1 MKKAIYTVFIAGILA
16 ISACSKEEQQQTA
29 KDISH
34 KEELE
39 KAEKVQGIVD
49 DKTAKDSNQTKDE
62 TDK

>member
-1 MKKAIYTVFIAGILA
+1 MKKAIYAVFLVGIIA
-16 ISACSKEEQQQTA
+16 ISACSKEEQQQAA

-34 KEELE
+34 KGELE

-49 DKTAKDSNQTKDE
+49 NKAAKDSKKTKEE

>member
-1 MKKAIYTVFIAGILA
+1 MKKVIYAVFLVGIIA
-16 ISACSKEEQQQTA
+16 ISACSKEQQQEAA

-49 DKTAKDSNQTKDE
+49 DKTAKESNQTKDE

>member
-1 MKKAIYTVFIAGILA
+1 MKKAIYTIFIVGILA

-34 KEELE
+34 KGELE